1 MFGLFILPESLKPE
15 NRRAFD
21 WKRANPVGA
30 FKSFSRYPVILGL
43 IFALFLIYVSAHAVQ
58 SNWGFFVIEKFGWQP
73 WEIGVSL
80 GVVGVAFAVIQGGLI
95 RIIIPK
101 LGQSRSVYVGLM
113 LYALGFLSYGI
124 APYGWMMYPAIVIYC
139 FGSIAGPAIQGIT
152 STVVPANEQGELQGG
167 FTSMASLAA
176 IIGPLLM
183 GGIFSWFSGPTAP
196 VYFPGAP
203 MVLGAVLTLISA
215 LLARSTLKKHI
226 VKTT

>member
-1 MFGLFILPESLKPE
+1 
-15 NRRAFD
+15 
-21 WKRANPVGA
+21 
-30 FKSFSRYPVILGL
+30 L
-43 IFALFLIYVSAHAVQ
+43 IFALIPYLYVSAHAVQ
-58 SNWGFFVIEKFGWQP
+58 SNWGFFVIEKFRWEP

-101 LGQSRSVYVGLM
+101 LGQSRSVYVGLL

-124 APYGWMMYPAIVIYC
+124 APYGWMMYPAIIIYC
-139 FGSIAGPAIQGIT
+139 LGSIAGPAIQGIT

-183 GGIFSWFSGPTAP
+183 GGIFSWFSGPSAP
-196 VYFPGAP
+196 TYFPGAA

-215 LLARSTLKKHI
+215 ILARNTLKKHI